1 MNNERELS
9 RKLQYFS
16 RNRQQV
22 IKRADLR
29 NSMKSVKRLG
39 AVTFFCALACGSLNA
54 HSVRS
59 NDGKSS
65 VFVMTIGASGADP
78 NRGGRLDF
86 HR

>member
-1 MNNERELS
+1 
-9 RKLQYFS
+9 
-16 RNRQQV
+16 
-22 IKRADLR
+22 
-29 NSMKSVKRLG
+29 MKSVKRLG